1 MSAGTQKM
9 GRAMIHAAMMILLA
23 LGITF
28 PASLGIWQAN
38 RAHER
43 AYFAERI
50 AYERHLPPPAD
61 AVALIDTLG
70 YRPVQARRGEPVPR
84 RFLAA
89 LPDDLDRIHDVAARK
104 RLFFASILPLVLR
117 VNELIAEDRE
127 RLLALEAKVR
137 GGQRLDDWEQRWLVS
152 LAKRFGLRRVQ
163 APEDIDFERLKR
175 RVDIV
180 PPSIA
185 LAQAAI
191 ESGWGQSRFAREGNA
206 LYGQWTWNAAHDGIV
221 PERREAGK
229 RHRIRAFD
237 FLIDSVGAYMNNL
250 NRAPA
255 YRAFRQLRAAL
266 RAEGKPLRGSPLVPA
281 LRAYSERGE
290 AYVAELQAIIA
301 ANDLEDFDDAR
312 LAPPTAPLPV
322 EVLAGAS

>member
-1 MSAGTQKM
+1 
-9 GRAMIHAAMMILLA
+9 MIEAVFTILLA
-23 LGITF
+23 LGLTL
-28 PASLGIWQAN
+28 PVPLGVWQVN

-61 AVALIDTLG
+61 ATALIDTLG
-70 YRPVQARRGEPVPR
+70 YHPAQARSGAPVPR

-89 LPDDLDRIHDVAARK
+89 LPDDLDRVQDVAARK

-117 VNELIAEDRE
+117 VNELIAEDRK
-127 RLLALEAKVR
+127 RLLALETKVR
-137 GGQRLDDWEQRWLVS
+137 SGQRLDDWERHWLGA
-152 LAKRFGLRRVQ
+152 LAKRYGLRRGR
-163 APEDIDFERLKR
+163 APEDIDFARLKR

-191 ESGWGQSRFAREGNA
+191 ESGWGQSRFA
-206 LYGQWTWNAAHDGIV
+206 LYGQWTWNASHDGIV
-221 PERREAGK
+221 PERREEGK

-266 RAEGKPLRGSPLVPA
+266 RAEGRPLHGSPLVPA

-301 ANDLEDFDDAR
+301 ANELEDFDDAR